1 MLFHHVAVAQTTNAS
16 TSQESDFDTLQFLQ
30 VILSPITISPTTKE
44 IYFNAASFH

>member
-1 MLFHHVAVAQTTNAS
+1 MLFHYVAVAPTTISS
-16 TSQESDFDTLQFLQ
+16 TSEESDFDTLQFLQ